1 MNIQTDRYIQE
12 DNENLYNLS
21 CEDALSFQVNL

>member
-12 DNENLYNLS
+12 DNEHLNNLS

>member
-12 DNENLYNLS
+12 DNENLNNLS